1 VSTPPEAPDPG
12 IPEHEGFWRRHQ
24 RHLPR
29 RLPRVLLAVGL
40 LLVPAVV
47 VVRIFT
53 AKPVEETAPA
63 AAPTDAVTLGAK
75 AVAVAGIEVAEAR
88 SVTRAA
94 TFDAAAILALDE
106 ARTARIG
113 SLVEG
118 NVVRILSE
126 VGDRAARGA
135 VLAEMHSPVV
145 HECWAD
151 YRKAVSESR
160 RRETEL
166 AWATQA
172 AERAGRLFQE
182 KALSF
187 QEKQRAEVDQVAARE
202 ELDRAKTEV
211 RRAEEAL
218 GHLGVTNKEDPTG
231 ESGESIPVRAPLAGV
246 VLEKFVTAGTA
257 VIPGTPLFVVSD
269 LSGLWAMAEVDE
281 TRIPLVAAGRPA
293 KVYVAAWPERAF
305 DAKVAF
311 VGDAVNPKTRRVTV
325 RCQVPNPDGL
335 LKPEMYA
342 RVALGESAP
351 RAMVVVPEASIQEMD
366 GRPYVFVAGEKGR
379 FEKREVAL
387 GASREGLV
395 EVRSGVAA
403 GEKVATQG
411 SFLLKSQL
419 LSASAPAG
427 E

>member
-1 VSTPPEAPDPG
+1 
-12 IPEHEGFWRRHQ
+12 
-24 RHLPR
+24 LPR
-29 RLPRVLLAVGL
+29 RLPRVLLAAGL

-53 AKPVEETAPA
+53 AKPVEESGPVV
-63 AAPTDAVTLGAK
+63 APTDAVTLGAK
-75 AVAVAGIEVAEAR
+75 SVSLAGIEVTEAKR
-88 SVTRAA
+88 VTRAA
-94 TFDAAAILALDE
+94 TFDAPAVLALDE

-118 NVVRILSE
+118 DVVRILSE
-126 VGDRAARGA
+126 VGSRVGRGA
-135 VLAEMHSPVV
+135 VLAELNSRVV
-145 HECWAD
+145 HDAWAD
-151 YRKAVSESR
+151 YRKAVADRR

-172 AERAGRLFQE
+172 AERAARLHQE
-182 KALSF
+182 KALSL
-187 QEKQRAEVDQVAARE
+187 QERQRAETDQVAARE
-202 ELDRAKTEV
+202 ELDQTTTEV

-218 GHLGVTNKEDPTG
+218 EHLGVTNAEDPTG

-246 VLEKFVTAGTA
+246 VLEKHVTAGTA
-257 VIPGTPLFVVSD
+257 VTPGTPLFVVSD
-269 LSGLWAMAEVDE
+269 LTGLWAMAEVDE

-293 KVYVAAWPERAF
+293 KVHVAAWPDRAF
-305 DAKVAF
+305 DAKVTF

-351 RAMVVVPEASIQEMD
+351 RPMVVVPEAAIQEMD
-366 GRPYVFVAGEKGR
+366 GKPYVFVATEKGR

-387 GASREGLV
+387 GASSEGLV

-403 GEKVATQG
+403 GEKFATQG

-419 LSASAPAG
+419 LSASAPA
-427 E
+427 EE

>member
-1 VSTPPEAPDPG
+1 MSSHPQAPAPGVPEP
-12 IPEHEGFWRRHQ
+12 EGFWKRHQ

-53 AKPVEETAPA
+53 AKRVEETAPV
-63 AAPTDAVTLGAK
+63 AAPADAVTLGAK
-75 AVAVAGIEVAEAR
+75 AVSLAGIELVEAKG
-88 SVTRAA
+88 VTRAA
-94 TFDAAAILALDE
+94 TFDAPAVLALDE
-106 ARTARIG
+106 TRTARIG

-118 NVVRILSE
+118 NVVRVLSE

-145 HECWAD
+145 HESWAD
-151 YRKAVSESR
+151 YRKAISERR

-182 KALSF
+182 KALSY

-202 ELDRAKTEV
+202 ELDRARTEV

-231 ESGESIPVRAPLAGV
+231 ESGETIPVRAPLAGV

-257 VIPGTPLFVVSD
+257 ATPGTPLFVVSD
-269 LSGLWAMAEVDE
+269 LSELWAMAEVDE

-293 KVYVAAWPERAF
+293 KVHVAAWPDRAF
-305 DAKVAF
+305 DAKVTF

-325 RCQVPNPDGL
+325 RCQVPNPGGL

-351 RAMVVVPEASIQEMD
+351 RPMVVVPEAAIQEMD
-366 GRPYVFVAGEKGR
+366 GKPYVFVSGEKGR
-379 FEKREVAL
+379 FDRREVAL
-387 GASREGLV
+387 GASSDGLV
-395 EVRSGVAA
+395 EIRSGVAA
-403 GEKVATQG
+403 GEKVATAG

-419 LSASAPAG
+419 LSASAPA
-427 E
+427 EE

>member
-1 VSTPPEAPDPG
+1 M
-12 IPEHEGFWRRHQ
+12 
-24 RHLPR
+24 PR

-53 AKPVEETAPA
+53 AKPVDESVPA
-63 AAPTDAVTLGAK
+63 TAPTDAVTLGEK
-75 AVAVAGIEVAEAR
+75 SVSLAGIEVVEAKG
-88 SVTRAA
+88 VTRAA
-94 TFDAAAILALDE
+94 TFDAPAVLALDE
-106 ARTARIG
+106 TRTARIG

-118 NVVRILSE
+118 DVVRILSE
-126 VGDRAARGA
+126 VGSRVGRGA
-135 VLAEMHSPVV
+135 VLAELNSRVV
-145 HECWAD
+145 HDAWAD
-151 YRKAVSESR
+151 YRKAVSERR

-172 AERAGRLFQE
+172 AERAGRLHEQ
-182 KALSF
+182 KALSL
-187 QEKQRAEVDQVAARE
+187 QERQRAETDQVAARE
-202 ELDRAKTEV
+202 ELDQTRTEV

-218 GHLGVTNKEDPTG
+218 EHLGVTNKEDPTG
-231 ESGESIPVRAPLAGV
+231 ETGESVPVRAPLAGV
-246 VLEKFVTAGTA
+246 VLEKNVTAGTT
-257 VIPGTPLFVVSD
+257 VTPGTLLFVVSD
-269 LSGLWAMAEVDE
+269 LTGLWAMAEVDE

-293 KVYVAAWPERAF
+293 KVHVAAWPDRAF
-305 DAKVAF
+305 DAQVTF

-325 RCQVPNPDGL
+325 RCQVPNPGGL

-351 RAMVVVPEASIQEMD
+351 RPMVVVPEAAIQEMD
-366 GRPYVFVAGEKGR
+366 GKPYVFVAGAKGR

-387 GASREGLV
+387 GASSEGLV
-395 EVRSGVAA
+395 EIRSGVAA

-419 LSASAPAG
+419 LSASAPA
-427 E
+427 EE